1 MRTLLLAAL
10 ATSAL
15 ASPVLANPSERT
27 LIQNGQDAR
36 IYQVQY
42 QNDPYQQERDAR
54 EQDRRA
60 RDNSGQVGTG
70 DQHGN
75 NGQGG
80 YDQRNVDP
88 YNRNSYNNRVNGANA
103 QHDYDPNDPN
113 GDGSYHA
120 EQHYRSGRNYQ
131 VHSLNESDRIY
142 RGRDN
147 RYYCQRS
154 DGTTGLIVGGIG
166 GGLLGNLIAPGGSK
180 TLGTLLGGG
189 LGAVVGNSV
198 GRNRNVRCR

>member
-1 MRTLLLAAL
+1 MRNLLLAAL

-15 ASPVLANPSERT
+15 VSPVLADPLRET
-27 LIQNGQDAR
+27 PLQGTQAQDAR
-36 IYQVQY
+36 LYQVQY
-42 QNDPYQQERDAR
+42 QNDPYQQERDRRAR
-54 EQDRRA
+54 EQD
-60 RDNSGQVGTG
+60 
-70 DQHGN
+70 
-75 NGQGG
+75 
-80 YDQRNVDP
+80 QRNRDP
-88 YNRNSYNNRVNGANA
+88 HNSVSYDNGRGSSNS

-120 EQHYRSGRNYQ
+120 EQHYRSGRNYS
-131 VHSLNESDRIY
+131 VHSLNENDRIY

-154 DGTTGLIVGGIG
+154 DGTTGLIVGGLG

-198 GRNRNVRCR
+198 GRNRNGVRCR